1 MNTGPDY
8 GVSAGP
14 DYNLFHMPDEEY
26 DVVVVGSGAA
36 GMAAALTAQRNGLRA
51 VIVEKAAAFG
61 GSTARSGGGV
71 WIPNN
76 EVLRG
81 DGVRDT
87 SEAART
93 YLHGIVGDVVPVE
106 RIDTYLERGPEALSF
121 LLANSPLRMQWVPN
135 YSDYYPEA
143 PGGRVGGR
151 SVEPKPFNLKRLG
164 GQRGHLE
171 PDYGKSPLNV
181 TVTQAD
187 FRWAT
192 LMMRTPRGVLRVLR
206 IGLRWMWSM
215 VTRKDL
221 AVRGQAFAGALRA
234 GLMKAGVPVLLDTPL
249 EDLHVEDDVVA
260 GVVVSSDGQQRL
272 LRARHGVVLASGGF
286 EHNAAMRQQYQRA
299 PISSDWTV
307 GAKANTGDGILAG
320 ERLGG
325 ALDLMDDAWW
335 GPSIPLTGG
344 PWFCLAERA
353 LPGGIMVN
361 ARGERFM
368 NEALPYVEAVHRM
381 YGGEYGR
388 GAGPGENIP
397 CWMIIDQR
405 YRNRYV
411 FAGVP
416 PRRPFPGRWYQA
428 GVVVKSDTIA
438 GLADKIGLS
447 GAALDRTVERF
458 NGLVHDG
465 RDADFG
471 RGDSGYDRYY
481 GDPTI
486 KPNPCLAPIDQAPY
500 YAITMVPGDLG
511 TKGGLRTDVHARVM
525 RDDGSVIEGLY
536 AAGNASSPV
545 MGHTYAGPGATI
557 GPAITFGYLAA
568 LHIKERAARTSTEEL
583 HGAH

>member
-1 MNTGPDY
+1 
-8 GVSAGP
+8 
-14 DYNLFHMPDEEY
+14 MPDESGGEVW

-36 GMAAALTAQRNGLRA
+36 GMTAALTAHHKGLRT
-51 VIVEKAAAFG
+51 VLIEKAPHYG

-81 DGVRDT
+81 ERVTDT
-87 SEAART
+87 PEAART
-93 YLHGIVGDVVPVE
+93 YLHAIVGDVVPAD

-121 LLANSPLRMQWVPN
+121 LLDHSPLRMQWVPD

-151 SVEPKPFNLKRLG
+151 SVEPKPFDMKRLG
-164 GQRGHLE
+164 AEQARIE
-171 PDYGKSPLNV
+171 PEYGKSPLNV
-181 TVTQAD
+181 AVTQAD

-206 IGLRWMWSM
+206 IGLRWIWGML
-215 VTRKDL
+215 TRKDIV
-221 AVRGQAFAGALRA
+221 VRGQAFTGMLRL
-234 GLMKAGVPVLLDTPL
+234 GLLEAGVPLLLDTPL
-249 EDLHVEDDVVA
+249 DDLVVTDGVVT
-260 GVVVSSDGQQRL
+260 GVVVGSGGERRVLQ
-272 LRARHGVVLASGGF
+272 ARHGVVLASGGF
-286 EHNAAMRQQYQRA
+286 EHNAAMRQKYQRA
-299 PISSDWTV
+299 PIGSDWTV
-307 GAKANTGDGILAG
+307 GAKANTGDGIVAG
-320 ERLGG
+320 ERLGA
-325 ALDLMDDAWW
+325 ALDLMEDAWW

-344 PWFCLAERA
+344 PWFCLAERT
-353 LPGGIMVN
+353 LPGGIMIN

-381 YGGEYGR
+381 YGGEYGQ
-388 GAGPGENIP
+388 GDGPGENIP

-416 PRRPFPGRWYQA
+416 PRKPFPGRWYKS
-428 GVVVKSDTIA
+428 GVIKRANTVA
-438 GLADKIGLS
+438 ELAEKIGVPADVLS
-447 GAALDRTVERF
+447 TTIERF
-458 NGLVHDG
+458 NGFSRTGKDV
-465 RDADFG
+465 DFG

-486 KPNPCLAPIDQAPY
+486 KPNPCLSPIDHAPF

-511 TKGGLRTDVHARVM
+511 TKGGLRTDVHGRVL
-525 RDDGSVIEGLY
+525 RTDGSVIDGLY
-536 AAGNASSPV
+536 AAGNVSAPV

-557 GPAITFGYLAA
+557 GPALAFGYLAA
-568 LHIKERAARTSTEEL
+568 LHIAERAANPEKPAAEEL
-583 HGAH
+583 HRAH

>member
-1 MNTGPDY
+1 M
-8 GVSAGP
+8 AE
-14 DYNLFHMPDEEY
+14 DEKY

-36 GMAAALTAQRNGLRA
+36 GMAAALTAQRHGLRA
-51 VIVEKAAAFG
+51 VIIEKAAHYG

-76 EVLRG
+76 EVLIR
-81 DGVRDT
+81 DGVEDT
-87 SEAART
+87 PEAART
-93 YLHGIVGDVVPVE
+93 YLHGIVGDVVPGE

-121 LLANSPLRMQWVPN
+121 LLANSPLRMQWVPD
-135 YSDYYPEA
+135 YSDYYPEL

-151 SVEPKPFNLKRLG
+151 SVEPKPFNLKKLA
-164 GQRGHLE
+164 GQRAHLE

-206 IGLRWMWSM
+206 IGLRWIWSM
-215 VTRKDL
+215 LTRKDL
-221 AVRGQAFAGALRA
+221 AVRGQAFIGALRV
-234 GLMKAGVPVLLDTPL
+234 GLLRAGVAVLLDTAL
-249 EDLHVEDDVVA
+249 EDLHVEDDSVA
-260 GVVVSSDGQQRL
+260 GVVVSSDGQQRVI
-272 LRARHGVVLASGGF
+272 RARYGVVLASGGF

-299 PISSDWTV
+299 PIGSDWTV

-320 ERLGG
+320 ERLGA

-344 PWFCLAERA
+344 PWFCLAERT

-361 ARGERFM
+361 DRGERFM
-368 NEALPYVEAVHRM
+368 NEALPYVEAVHKM

-388 GAGPGENIP
+388 GEGPGENIP

-416 PRRPFPGRWYQA
+416 PRRPFPGRWYKA
-428 GVVVKSDTIA
+428 GVVVKAPTVSA
-438 GLADKIGLS
+438 LAEQLGIGPDAL
-447 GAALDRTVERF
+447 AATVDRF
-458 NGLVHDG
+458 NGFVREG

-486 KPNPCLAPIDQAPY
+486 KPNPCLSPIDQAPF

-511 TKGGLRTDVHARVM
+511 TKGGLRTDVHARVL
-525 RDDGSVIEGLY
+525 RTDETIIEGLY
-536 AAGNASSPV
+536 AAGNASGPV

-568 LHIKERAARTSTEEL
+568 LHIRDRAARASTEEL

>member
-1 MNTGPDY
+1 MRDQE
-8 GVSAGP
+8 
-14 DYNLFHMPDEEY
+14 F

-36 GMAAALTAQRNGLRA
+36 GMTAALTAARHGLRT
-51 VIVEKAAAFG
+51 VVVEKAAHYG

-76 EVLRG
+76 EVLER
-81 DGVRDT
+81 DGVEDT
-87 SEAART
+87 PAAARD
-93 YLHGIVGDVVPVE
+93 YLHAIVGDVVPAE

-121 LLANSPLRMQWVPN
+121 LLANSPLRMQWVPD
-135 YSDYYPEA
+135 YSDYYPEQ
-143 PGGRVGGR
+143 PGGRLGGR
-151 SVEPKPFNLKRLG
+151 SVEPKPFNLKKLG
-164 GQRGHLE
+164 AERANLE
-171 PDYGKSPLNV
+171 PEYGKSPLNV
-181 TVTQAD
+181 AVTQAD

-206 IGLRWMWSM
+206 IGLRWIWAML
-215 VTRKDL
+215 TRKDL
-221 AVRGQAFAGALRA
+221 VVRGQAFSGALRL
-234 GLMKAGVPVLLDTPL
+234 GLLDAGVPVLLETPL
-249 EDLHVEDDVVA
+249 EDLHVEDDVVT
-260 GVVVSSDGQQRL
+260 GVVVTVDGQHEV

-286 EHNAAMRQQYQRA
+286 EHNAAMRKQYQRE
-299 PISSDWTV
+299 PIGTDWTV

-320 ERLGG
+320 ERLG
-325 ALDLMDDAWW
+325 ADLELMDDAWW

-344 PWFCLAERA
+344 PWFCLAERT

-368 NEALPYVEAVHRM
+368 NESAPYVEAVHRM

-388 GAGPGENIP
+388 GDGPGENIP

-416 PRRPFPGRWYQA
+416 PRRPLPGRWYKA
-428 GVVVKSDTIA
+428 GVVKRADSIAELAKQISVPADVLSNTI
-438 GLADKIGLS
+438 
-447 GAALDRTVERF
+447 ERF
-458 NGLVHDG
+458 NAFARTGKDT
-465 RDADFG
+465 DFG

-486 KPNPCLAPIDQAPY
+486 KPNPCLSPIDQGPF
-500 YAITMVPGDLG
+500 YAVTMVPGDLG
-511 TKGGLRTDVHARVM
+511 TKGGLRTDVHGRVLHA
-525 RDDGSVIEGLY
+525 DGSVIEGLY
-536 AAGNASSPV
+536 AAGNVSSPV

-557 GPAITFGYLAA
+557 GPALTFGYLAA
-568 LHIKERAARTSTEEL
+568 LHIAALHIAEGARRPATEEL

>member
-1 MNTGPDY
+1 ML
-8 GVSAGP
+8 A
-14 DYNLFHMPDEEY
+14 EEY

-36 GMAAALTAQRNGLRA
+36 GMTAALTAQSNGLRA
-51 VIVEKAAAFG
+51 VLVEKAAHFG

-76 EVLRG
+76 EVLRR
-81 DGVRDT
+81 DGVDD
-87 SEAART
+87 SPEAART
-93 YLHGIVGDVVPVE
+93 YLHSIVGDVVPPE

-121 LLANSPLRMQWVPN
+121 VLAHSPLRMQWVPD

-164 GQRGHLE
+164 PERGGLE
-171 PDYGKSPLNV
+171 PDYGKAPLNV

-192 LMMRTPRGVLRVLR
+192 LMMRTPRGVVRVVR
-206 IGLRWMWSM
+206 IGLRWIWSM
-215 VTRKDL
+215 LTRKDL

-234 GLMKAGVPVLLDTPL
+234 GLVDAGVPVLLNTPL
-249 EDLHVEDDVVA
+249 EELHIEDDAVA
-260 GVVVSSDGQQRL
+260 GVIVSSDGQQRL
-272 LRARHGVVLASGGF
+272 LRARYGVVLASGGF
-286 EHNAAMRQQYQRA
+286 EHNAAMRQQYQRP
-299 PISSDWTV
+299 PIGSDWSV
-307 GAKANTGDGILAG
+307 GASANTGDGIIAG
-320 ERLGG
+320 ERLGA

-344 PWFCLAERA
+344 PWFCLAERT

-361 ARGERFM
+361 DRADRFM
-368 NEALPYVEAVHRM
+368 NEALPYVEAVHKM

-388 GAGPGENIP
+388 GEGPGENIP

-416 PRRPFPGRWYQA
+416 PRRPFPGRWYKA
-428 GVVVKSDTIA
+428 GVVVRAGTISE
-438 GLADKIGLS
+438 LADKIGLS
-447 GAALDRTVERF
+447 GEALGATIDRF
-458 NGLVHDG
+458 NGFVRDG
-465 RDADFG
+465 RDGDFG

-486 KPNPCLAPIDQAPY
+486 KPNPCLSPIDQAPF

-511 TKGGLRTDVHARVM
+511 TKGGLRTDVHGRVQ
-525 RDDGSVIEGLY
+525 RADGSVIDGLY
-536 AAGNASSPV
+536 AAGNVSGPV

-557 GPAITFGYLAA
+557 GPALTFGYLAA
-568 LHIKERAARTSTEEL
+568 LHIADRAARASTEEL

>member
-1 MNTGPDY
+1 MADAE
-8 GVSAGP
+8 V
-14 DYNLFHMPDEEY
+14 Y

-36 GMAAALTAQRNGLRA
+36 GMTAALAAERRGLRA
-51 VIVEKAAAFG
+51 VIVEKAAHYG

-76 EVLRG
+76 EVLRR
-81 DGVRDT
+81 DGVEDT
-87 SEAART
+87 PDAART
-93 YLHGIVGDVVPVE
+93 YLHNIVGDVVPAA
-106 RIDTYLERGPEALSF
+106 RIDTYLDRGPEALSF
-121 LLANSPLRMQWVPN
+121 LLANSPLRMQWVPR
-135 YSDYYPEA
+135 YSDYYPEV
-143 PGGRVGGR
+143 PGGRVDGR

-164 GQRGHLE
+164 AQRAHLE
-171 PDYGKSPLNV
+171 PEYGKSPLNV
-181 TVTQAD
+181 AVTQAD

-206 IGLRWMWSM
+206 IGLRWIWAM
-215 VTRKDL
+215 VSRKDL
-221 AVRGQAFAGALRA
+221 VVRGQAFSGALRL
-234 GLMKAGVPVLLDTPL
+234 GLMQAGVPVLLNTAL
-249 EDLHVEDDVVA
+249 EDLYVENDAVA
-260 GVVVSSDGQQRL
+260 GVVVSSDGQQRV
-272 LRARHGVVLASGGF
+272 LRAEHGVVLACGGF

-299 PISSDWTV
+299 PIGSDWTV

-320 ERLGG
+320 ERLGA
-325 ALDLMDDAWW
+325 ALELMDDSWW

-344 PWFCLAERA
+344 PWFCLAERT
-353 LPGGIMVN
+353 LPGGIMIN
-361 ARGERFM
+361 DRGRRFM

-381 YGGEYGR
+381 YGGEHGR
-388 GAGPGENIP
+388 GDGPAENIP
-397 CWMIIDQR
+397 TWMIIDQR

-428 GVVVKSDTIA
+428 GVVVRADTVA
-438 GLADKIGLS
+438 ELAEKIGVPADELT
-447 GAALDRTVERF
+447 RTVERF
-458 NGLVHDG
+458 NGFAREG
-465 RDADFG
+465 NDADFG

-486 KPNPCLAPIDQAPY
+486 KPNPCLSPIDQAPY

-511 TKGGLRTDVHARVM
+511 TKGGLRTDVHGRVQ
-525 RDDGSVIEGLY
+525 RADGSVIDGLY
-536 AAGNASSPV
+536 AAGNVSSPV

-568 LHIKERAARTSTEEL
+568 QHIADRAARSNAAEEEL